1 MLPRMLSGKNLSM
14 STVRKG
20 TLVPAKSGSRGPHL
34 CKDAKRKTAKAER
47 AAAKLLLKNV
57 PSGVKSA

>member
-1 MLPRMLSGKNLSM
+1 M